1 VCLCTPAPAC
11 ALTLTSTPP
20 NLSAPA
26 LPRRAATPPPPSKVV
41 AGTNY
46 FLELSL
52 KDAKGKARSVQA
64 QVFQP
69 LPSVANA
76 GPQLTGYLAL

>member
-1 VCLCTPAPAC
+1 
-11 ALTLTSTPP
+11 
-20 NLSAPA
+20 
-26 LPRRAATPPPPSKVV
+26 
-41 AGTNY
+41 
-46 FLELSL
+46 L

-76 GPQLTGYLAL
+76 GPQLTGYLALWLPQPPSPPSDSRRDRPATRGAGAAAERPRGGTLQ